1 MLRGNEATLHD
12 DSILYGN
19 YLYTPLYRKSND
31 RKRAR
36 EISRDIA
43 RPVIKKRRQSV
54 DRPFRQGPSGE
65 QRKSRASNFLR
76 GTGRGAITKKQMY
89 FKCEHTNSNRTNVE
103 SNEGS
108 LQSPSKHIENLK
120 LQSLF
125 VSYWEKKHNN
135 LSRIKGVQKRNFQNS
150 KFKVCPSHKLLG
162 IQKFRICCKQEAHG
176 PHRLPEKKV
185 QINKHI

>member
-103 SNEGS
+103 SYEGS
-108 LQSPSKHIENLK
+108 LQFPSKHRQFETTITFCFILGKEAQ
-120 LQSLF
+120 QS
-125 VSYWEKKHNN
+125 
-135 LSRIKGVQKRNFQNS
+135 
-150 KFKVCPSHKLLG
+150 
-162 IQKFRICCKQEAHG
+162 
-176 PHRLPEKKV
+176 
-185 QINKHI
+185 